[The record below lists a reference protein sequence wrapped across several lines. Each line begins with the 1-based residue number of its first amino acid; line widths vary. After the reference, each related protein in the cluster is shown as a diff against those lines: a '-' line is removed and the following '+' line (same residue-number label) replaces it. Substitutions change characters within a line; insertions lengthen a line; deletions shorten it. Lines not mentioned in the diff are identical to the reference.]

1 LRLILDPKELH
12 VRHLKQ
18 TLLSL
23 FSAALLIGGS
33 AAQAENPIVKLETN
47 VGDVTVLLYADK
59 SPKTVENFLAHVD
72 EGFYKNTIFHRVI
85 DNFMVQGGGFDVD
98 LKQRESGRTVVNESK
113 NRLHND
119 RGTLAMARTS
129 DPDSAGSQFF
139 INQRDNP
146 RLDWTPFKPGYTVFG
161 EVISGMRVVDF
172 MASTPT
178 GSAVG
183 STDKGKMPLQDVPLD
198 PIVLLRVTRISP

>member
-1 LRLILDPKELH
+1 MTTLNTLIK
-12 VRHLKQ
+12 HLLKL
-18 TLLSL
+18 TLIVLSS
-23 FSAALLIGGS
+23 SAL
-33 AAQAENPIVKLETN
+33 AENPIVKLETSE
-47 VGDVTVLLYADK
+47 GDITVVLYADK
-59 SPKTVENFLAHVD
+59 SPKTVDNFLAHVD
-72 EGFYKNTIFHRVI
+72 EGFHENTVFHRII

-98 LKQRESGRTVVNESK
+98 LNQKKTERKVINESK

-139 INQRDNP
+139 INQRNNP

-161 EVISGMRVVDF
+161 EVITGMRIVDF

-178 GSAVG
+178 GNAVG
-183 STDKGKMPLQDVPLD
+183 KTDKGHMPLQNVPLD
-198 PIVLLRVTRISP
+198 PIVLLRVTRVSP

>member
-1 LRLILDPKELH
+1 MT
-12 VRHLKQ
+12 
-18 TLLSL
+18 TLNTLVKYFLSL
-23 FSAALLIGGS
+23 TLIVLSSSAL
-33 AAQAENPIVKLETN
+33 AENPIVKLETSE
-47 VGDVTVLLYADK
+47 GDITVVLFADK

-72 EGFYKNTIFHRVI
+72 DGFYENTVFHRII

-98 LKQRESGRTVVNESK
+98 LKQKKTERKVINESK

-139 INQRDNP
+139 INQRNNP

-161 EVISGMRVVDF
+161 EVITGMRIVDF

-178 GSAVG
+178 GNAVG
-183 STDKGKMPLQDVPLD
+183 KTDKGQMPLQNVPLD
-198 PIVLLRVTRISP
+198 PIVLLRVTRVSP

>member
-1 LRLILDPKELH
+1 
-12 VRHLKQ
+12 VT
-18 TLLSL
+18 TLNTLVKHFLSL
-23 FSAALLIGGS
+23 TLIFLSSSAL
-33 AAQAENPIVKLETN
+33 AEYPIVKLETSE
-47 VGDVTVLLYADK
+47 GDITVVLFADK

-72 EGFYKNTIFHRVI
+72 EGFYENTVFHRII

-98 LKQRESGRTVVNESK
+98 LKQKETERKVINESK

-139 INQRDNP
+139 INQRNNP

-161 EVISGMRVVDF
+161 EVITGMRIVDF

-178 GSAVG
+178 GNAVG
-183 STDKGKMPLQDVPLD
+183 KTDKGQMPLQNVPLD
-198 PIVLLRVTRISP
+198 PIVLLRVTRVSP

>member
-1 LRLILDPKELH
+1 MINLN
-12 VRHLKQ
+12 
-18 TLLSL
+18 TLVKHFLSL
-23 FSAALLIGGS
+23 TLFVLSSSAL
-33 AAQAENPIVKLETN
+33 AENPIIVKLETSE
-47 VGDVTVLLYADK
+47 GDITVVLFADK

-72 EGFYKNTIFHRVI
+72 EGFYENTVFHRII

-98 LKQRESGRTVVNESK
+98 LKQKKTERKVINESK

-119 RGTLAMARTS
+119 RGTLAMARTR

-161 EVISGMRVVDF
+161 EVITGMRIVDF

-178 GSAVG
+178 GNAVG
-183 STDKGKMPLQDVPLD
+183 KTDKGQMPLQNVPLD
-198 PIVLLRVTRISP
+198 PIVLLRVTRVSP

>member
-1 LRLILDPKELH
+1 MTTLNTLVKHFLSLILI
-12 VRHLKQ
+12 V
-18 TLLSL
+18 LSS
-23 FSAALLIGGS
+23 SALAD
-33 AAQAENPIVKLETN
+33 NPIVKLETSE
-47 VGDVTVLLYADK
+47 GDITVVLFADK

-72 EGFYKNTIFHRVI
+72 EGFYENTVFHRII

-98 LKQRESGRTVVNESK
+98 LKQKKTERKVINESK

-139 INQRDNP
+139 INQRNNP

-161 EVISGMRVVDF
+161 EVITGMRIVDF

-178 GSAVG
+178 GNAVG
-183 STDKGKMPLQDVPLD
+183 KTDKGQMPLQNVPLD
-198 PIVLLRVTRISP
+198 PIVLLRVTRVSP

>member
-1 LRLILDPKELH
+1 
-12 VRHLKQ
+12 VT
-18 TLLSL
+18 TLNTLVKHFLSL
-23 FSAALLIGGS
+23 TLIVLSSSAL
-33 AAQAENPIVKLETN
+33 AENPIVKLETSE
-47 VGDVTVLLYADK
+47 GDITVVLFADK

-72 EGFYKNTIFHRVI
+72 EGFYENTVFHRII

-98 LKQRESGRTVVNESK
+98 LKQKKTERKVINESK

-139 INQRDNP
+139 INQRNNP

-161 EVISGMRVVDF
+161 EVITGMRIVDF

-178 GSAVG
+178 GNAVG
-183 STDKGKMPLQDVPLD
+183 KTDKGQMPLQNVPLD
-198 PIVLLRVTRISP
+198 PIVLLRVTRVSP

>member
-1 LRLILDPKELH
+1 MTTLNTLAKH
-12 VRHLKQ
+12 
-18 TLLSL
+18 LLSL
-23 FSAALLIGGS
+23 TLIVLSSSAM
-33 AAQAENPIVKLETN
+33 AENPIVKLETTE
-47 VGDVTVLLYADK
+47 GDITVVLFADK

-72 EGFYKNTIFHRVI
+72 EGFYEGTVFHRVI
-85 DNFMVQGGGFDVD
+85 NNFMVQGGGFDVD
-98 LKQRESGRTVVNESK
+98 LKQKKTERKVINESK
-113 NRLHND
+113 NRVHND

-139 INQRDNP
+139 INQRNNP

-161 EVISGMRVVDF
+161 EVLTGIRIVDF

-183 STDKGKMPLQDVPLD
+183 KTDKGQMPLQNVPLD
-198 PIVLLRVTRISP
+198 PIVLLRVTRVSP

>member
-1 LRLILDPKELH
+1 MT
-12 VRHLKQ
+12 
-18 TLLSL
+18 TLNTLVKHFLSL
-23 FSAALLIGGS
+23 TLIVLSSSAL
-33 AAQAENPIVKLETN
+33 AENPIVKLETSE
-47 VGDVTVLLYADK
+47 GDITVVLFADK
-59 SPKTVENFLAHVD
+59 SPKTVANFLAHVD
-72 EGFYKNTIFHRVI
+72 EGFYENTVFHRII

-98 LKQRESGRTVVNESK
+98 LKQKKTERKVINESK

-139 INQRDNP
+139 INQRNNP

-161 EVISGMRVVDF
+161 EVITGMRIVDF

-178 GSAVG
+178 GNAVG
-183 STDKGKMPLQDVPLD
+183 KTDKGQMPLQNVPLD
-198 PIVLLRVTRISP
+198 PIVLLRVTRVSP

>member
-1 LRLILDPKELH
+1 MT
-12 VRHLKQ
+12 
-18 TLLSL
+18 TLNTLVKYFLSL
-23 FSAALLIGGS
+23 TLIVLSSSAL
-33 AAQAENPIVKLETN
+33 AENPIVKLETSE
-47 VGDVTVLLYADK
+47 GDITVVLFADK

-72 EGFYKNTIFHRVI
+72 EGFYENTVFHRII

-98 LKQRESGRTVVNESK
+98 LKQKKTERKVINESK

-139 INQRDNP
+139 INQRNNP

-161 EVISGMRVVDF
+161 EVITGMRIVDF

-178 GSAVG
+178 GNAVG
-183 STDKGKMPLQDVPLD
+183 KTDKGQMPLQNVPLD
-198 PIVLLRVTRISP
+198 PVVLLRVTRVSP

>member
-1 LRLILDPKELH
+1 MINLN
-12 VRHLKQ
+12 
-18 TLLSL
+18 TLVKHFLSL
-23 FSAALLIGGS
+23 TLFVLSLSAL
-33 AAQAENPIVKLETN
+33 AENPIVKLETSE
-47 VGDVTVLLYADK
+47 GDITVVLFADK

-72 EGFYKNTIFHRVI
+72 EGFYENTVFHRII

-98 LKQRESGRTVVNESK
+98 LKQKKTERKVINESK

-139 INQRDNP
+139 INQRNNP

-161 EVISGMRVVDF
+161 EVITGMRIVDF

-178 GSAVG
+178 GNALG
-183 STDKGKMPLQDVPLD
+183 KTDKGQMPLQNVPLD
-198 PIVLLRVTRISP
+198 PIVLLRVTRVSP

>member
-1 LRLILDPKELH
+1 VTTLN
-12 VRHLKQ
+12 
-18 TLLSL
+18 TLLKHFLSL
-23 FSAALLIGGS
+23 TLIALSSSAL
-33 AAQAENPIVKLETN
+33 AENPIVKLETSE
-47 VGDVTVLLYADK
+47 GDITVVLFADK

-72 EGFYKNTIFHRVI
+72 EGFYENTIFHRII

-98 LKQRESGRTVVNESK
+98 LKQKKTERTVVNESK
-113 NRLHND
+113 NRVHND

-139 INQRDNP
+139 INQRNNP

-161 EVISGMRVVDF
+161 EVITGMRIVDF

-178 GSAVG
+178 GNAVG
-183 STDKGKMPLQDVPLD
+183 KTDKGQMPLQNVPLD
-198 PIVLLRVTRISP
+198 PIVLLRVTRTSP

>member
-1 LRLILDPKELH
+1 MT
-12 VRHLKQ
+12 
-18 TLLSL
+18 TLNTLVKYFLSL
-23 FSAALLIGGS
+23 TLIVLSSSAL
-33 AAQAENPIVKLETN
+33 AENPIVKLETSE
-47 VGDVTVLLYADK
+47 GDITVVLFADK

-72 EGFYKNTIFHRVI
+72 EGFYENTVFHRII

-98 LKQRESGRTVVNESK
+98 LKQKKTERKVINESK

-139 INQRDNP
+139 INQRNNP

-161 EVISGMRVVDF
+161 EVITGMRIVDF

-178 GSAVG
+178 GNAVG
-183 STDKGKMPLQDVPLD
+183 KTDKGQIPLQNVPLD
-198 PIVLLRVTRISP
+198 PIVLLRVTRVSP

>member
-1 LRLILDPKELH
+1 MTYLNMLLQRLVCLAIIIL
-12 VRHLKQ
+12 
-18 TLLSL
+18 SS
-23 FSAALLIGGS
+23 SAV
-33 AAQAENPIVKLETN
+33 AENPIVKLETSEGN
-47 VGDVTVLLYADK
+47 ITVVLFTDK

-72 EGFYKNTIFHRVI
+72 EGFYENTVFHRVI

-98 LKQRESGRTVVNESK
+98 LKQKNTERKVINESK
-113 NRLHND
+113 NRVHND

-139 INQRDNP
+139 INQRNNP

-161 EVISGMRVVDF
+161 EVITGMRVVDF

-178 GSAVG
+178 GNAVG
-183 STDKGKMPLQDVPLD
+183 TTDKGQMPLQNVPLD
-198 PIVLLRVTRISP
+198 PIVLLRVTRVSP

>member
-1 LRLILDPKELH
+1 MT
-12 VRHLKQ
+12 
-18 TLLSL
+18 TLNTLVKHFLSL
-23 FSAALLIGGS
+23 TLIVLSSSAL
-33 AAQAENPIVKLETN
+33 AENPIVKLETSE
-47 VGDVTVLLYADK
+47 GDITVVLFADK
-59 SPKTVENFLAHVD
+59 SPKTVANFLAHVD
-72 EGFYKNTIFHRVI
+72 EGFYENTVFHRII

-98 LKQRESGRTVVNESK
+98 LNQKKTERKVINESK

-139 INQRDNP
+139 INQRNNP

-161 EVISGMRVVDF
+161 EVITGMRIVDF

-178 GSAVG
+178 GNAVG
-183 STDKGKMPLQDVPLD
+183 KTDKGQMPLQNVPLD
-198 PIVLLRVTRISP
+198 PIVLLRVTRVSP

>member
-1 LRLILDPKELH
+1 MTYLDTLVKH
-12 VRHLKQ
+12 
-18 TLLSL
+18 LLSL
-23 FSAALLIGGS
+23 TLIVLSSSAL
-33 AAQAENPIVKLETN
+33 AENPVVKLETSE
-47 VGDVTVLLYADK
+47 GDIIVVLFADK

-72 EGFYKNTIFHRVI
+72 EGFYENTVFHRII

-98 LKQRESGRTVVNESK
+98 LKQKKTERKVINESK

-119 RGTLAMARTS
+119 RGTLAMARTR

-161 EVISGMRVVDF
+161 EVITGMRIVDF

-178 GSAVG
+178 GNAVG
-183 STDKGKMPLQDVPLD
+183 KTDKGQMPLQNVPLD
-198 PIVLLRVTRISP
+198 PIVLLRVTRVTP

>member
-1 LRLILDPKELH
+1 MT
-12 VRHLKQ
+12 
-18 TLLSL
+18 TLNTLVKHFLSL
-23 FSAALLIGGS
+23 TLIFLSSSAL
-33 AAQAENPIVKLETN
+33 AENPIVKLETSE
-47 VGDVTVLLYADK
+47 GDITVVLFADK

-72 EGFYKNTIFHRVI
+72 EGFYENTVFHRII

-98 LKQRESGRTVVNESK
+98 LKQKETERKVINESK

-139 INQRDNP
+139 INQRNNP

-161 EVISGMRVVDF
+161 EVITGMRIVDF

-178 GSAVG
+178 GNAVG
-183 STDKGKMPLQDVPLD
+183 KTDKGQIPLQNVPLD
-198 PIVLLRVTRISP
+198 PIVLLRVTRVSP